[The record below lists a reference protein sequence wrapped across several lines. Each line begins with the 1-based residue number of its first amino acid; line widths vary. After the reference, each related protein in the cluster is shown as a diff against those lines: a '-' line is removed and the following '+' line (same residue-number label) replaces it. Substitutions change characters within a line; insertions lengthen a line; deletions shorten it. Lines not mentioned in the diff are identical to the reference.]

1 MRFCFGGLLA
11 FVSIAYRV
19 ACELFVFSSGVVEG
33 FYAHF
38 VLEIDS
44 SEIDLAEID
53 LS

>member
-1 MRFCFGGLLA
+1 MVCVLL
-11 FVSIAYRV
+11 
-19 ACELFVFSSGVVEG
+19 LFVFSSGVVEG

-53 LS
+53 LYICLI